1 MASLIAAIMMLPS
14 CFALTAYGEELESSI
29 LAAEL
34 SASQEAEISADSEIF
49 SKDGETVENTLE
61 EEQEH
66 IHPDTA
72 PQAESE
78 NELTAELEL
87 NDLKDVGEQ
96 PEIEEAIEPGNEEPA
111 IEEEDAST
119 TVSTPNSA
127 LTASID
133 INAVEEQSII
143 LNLLSKQYR
152 HLCEPQ
158 PIL

>member
-1 MASLIAAIMMLPS
+1 MSKKMASLIAAIMMLPS

-96 PEIEEAIEPGNEEPA
+96 PEIEEA
-111 IEEEDAST
+111 T
-119 TVSTPNSA
+119 
-127 LTASID
+127 L
-133 INAVEEQSII
+133 
-143 LNLLSKQYR
+143 R
-152 HLCEPQ
+152 
-158 PIL
+158 